1 MNKFALIANVVA
13 KIGPKVKGWIFADG
27 KFQKT
32 RAIIMLVGFGLIAL
46 SVECFGAAN
55 TQISLELL
63 DALSDMIGYV
73 E

>member
-1 MNKFALIANVVA
+1 MNKLTVIARVVA
-13 KIGPKVKGWIFADG
+13 GIAPKIKGWIFADG

-32 RAIIMLVGFGLIAL
+32 RAVILLVGFGLIAL
-46 SVECFGAAN
+46 SVEYFGAAN
-55 TQISLELL
+55 TQITLELL

>member
-1 MNKFALIANVVA
+1 MNKLSAITKLVTSIA
-13 KIGPKVKGWIFADG
+13 PKLKGWIFADG

-32 RAIIMLVGFGLIAL
+32 RAVILLVGFGLIML
-46 SVECFGAAN
+46 SVEYFGAAN

>member
-1 MNKFALIANVVA
+1 MNKLTLLTKMVTGIAP
-13 KIGPKVKGWIFADG
+13 KIKGWIFADG

-32 RAIIMLVGFGLIAL
+32 RAVILLVGFGLIAL
-46 SVECFGAAN
+46 SVEYFGAAN

-63 DALSDMIGYV
+63 DALSDMVGYV